1 MFARRPEIS
10 GRGQFWTV
18 QSRTMARPREFDAD
32 DALERA
38 TRVFWTKG
46 FEQTSLDEL
55 CAATGLGRSSLY
67 AAFGDKRALYLRTLA
82 RYEERSAARIAAALA
97 GKPIREGL
105 AAFLGAL
112 IDDIVAGPGRRGCFI
127 GNCAAELARLDRT
140 AAAQVRASLERIEAA
155 FHEALAQ
162 ARSRG
167 ELSADADIAALA
179 RFFTAGIQGLRL
191 VGKANPDRGTLED
204 IGGVMLRCLDA

>member
-1 MFARRPEIS
+1 
-10 GRGQFWTV
+10 
-18 QSRTMARPREFDAD
+18 MARPREFDAD

-38 TRVFWTKG
+38 TRLFWTKG
-46 FEQTSLDEL
+46 FEQTSLDDL

-67 AAFGDKRALYLRTLA
+67 AAFGDKRQLYLRALA
-82 RYEERSAARIAAALA
+82 RYEERSAARIGTALA
-97 GKPIREGL
+97 DRLIREGL

-140 AAAQVRASLERIEAA
+140 AAAQVRASLERIEAT
-155 FHEALAQ
+155 FREALEH

-179 RFFTAGIQGLRL
+179 RFITAGIQGLRL
-191 VGKANPDRGTLED
+191 VGKANPDRRALED
-204 IGGVMLRCLDA
+204 VAAVMLRCLER